1 MLGVWSLWDCDS
13 LFPVFK
19 TESFEMVLYFCF
31 LKNAEANQQVHSSAC
46 PCVVVSRLHELHS

>member
-31 LKNAEANQQVHSSAC
+31 LKNTESNQQVHSSAC
-46 PCVVVSRLHELHS
+46 PCVVVSRLH